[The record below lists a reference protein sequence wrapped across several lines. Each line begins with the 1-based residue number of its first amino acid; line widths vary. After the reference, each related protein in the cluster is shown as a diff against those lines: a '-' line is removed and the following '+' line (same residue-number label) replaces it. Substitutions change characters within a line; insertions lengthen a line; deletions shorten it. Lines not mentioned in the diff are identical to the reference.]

1 MLNEL
6 YKIEEEGTNGWSVI
20 FSDLPKTDAQF
31 KLQTLIDEGY
41 NPNYLRVRKVT
52 ELLNGW

>member
-20 FSDLPKTDAQF
+20 FSDLPKTDAQY

-52 ELLNGW
+52 ELLNG